1 MKINI
6 KQLCLYSL
14 IGLGGAGM
22 TSCNDFLDREPIT
35 SVTPNSYFTVADQ
48 IGAYVINYYNSSLV
62 NSRGV
67 PLYHQQAWN
76 EGLGINDNNTDNFVQ
91 GAGSLSYFAN
101 TWQVPSNQNLKS
113 TYSVIRT
120 WNYLINTVEP
130 KIAEGS
136 IQGTTETINQYLGEA
151 YFFRAMAYF
160 NALATFGDLPIIT
173 KYFPMTMRCCRN
185 SPYALPETK

>member
-1 MKINI
+1 
-6 KQLCLYSL
+6 
-14 IGLGGAGM
+14 M

-91 GAGSLSYFAN
+91 GAGSLSYFAG
-101 TWQVPSNQNLKS
+101 SAGF
-113 TYSVIRT
+113 SV
-120 WNYLINTVEP
+120 N
-130 KIAEGS
+130 
-136 IQGTTETINQYLGEA
+136 
-151 YFFRAMAYF
+151 
-160 NALATFGDLPIIT
+160 
-173 KYFPMTMRCCRN
+173 
-185 SPYALPETK
+185 